1 MTRAE
6 PSAVLGA
13 FVQNLASTVT
23 VRSMHDV
30 RPARAHLW
38 LDGTGDWAWPG
49 SGGEAAAELL
59 PPPWVPALPHRAQA
73 RDATAFPGARPPQR
87 ALRRRYGTSL
97 LLAALAAVCV
107 GLALDGRANFERLVG
122 VRAATGQSAAALSL
136 ARSVAVSPQ
145 PSPTVAPVSRDAA
158 GSSIDSSSYPSQ
170 ALHGEGSF
178 LIYLPP
184 GYASTATRYPVI
196 YLLHGEDQTDS
207 SFLQM
212 GVQGTLD
219 RLIARHA
226 IPPTIAVMI
235 QGGPGTNN
243 WRNHGAAGYES
254 YVLEVQ
260 RLIDRTLPTIPERN
274 ARAIVGYSMGG
285 YGAMHLALTHPQT
298 FSAVESWLG
307 FFDGLEGR
315 LRADRSTIARLGLRA
330 YVYGGASDYIADPS
344 ENAPFAAALRA
355 AGADAHSAVYP
366 GEHDFETL
374 EAHLEHMLAFAGRGL
389 SGER

>member
-1 MTRAE
+1 
-6 PSAVLGA
+6 
-13 FVQNLASTVT
+13 
-23 VRSMHDV
+23 MHDV
-30 RPARAHLW
+30 RPARAHVW

-49 SGGEAAAELL
+49 SRGGEAAVELL
-59 PPPWVPALPHRAQA
+59 PPSWVPTLPRRTQA
-73 RDATAFPGARPPQR
+73 GNATAFPGGRPSQR
-87 ALRRRYGTSL
+87 TLRRRYGTSL

-122 VRAATGQSAAALSL
+122 VRAATGQSAAALTL
-136 ARSVAVSPQ
+136 ARSIAASPQ
-145 PSPTVAPVSRDAA
+145 PLPTVAPVSRDAA
-158 GSSIDSSSYPSQ
+158 GSSIDSSSYSSV

-196 YLLHGEDQTDS
+196 YLLHGNDQTDS

-212 GVQGTLD
+212 GLQSTLD

-243 WRNHGAAGYES
+243 WLNHGDAGYET

-260 RLIDRTLPTIPERN
+260 HLIDRMLPTIPARS
-274 ARAIVGYSMGG
+274 ARAIAGYSMGG

-298 FSAVESWLG
+298 FAAVESWLG
-307 FFDGLEGR
+307 FFNGLDGQLH
-315 LRADRSTIARLGLRA
+315 ADRPTISRLGLRA
-330 YVYGGASDYIADPS
+330 YVYGAASDYIANPS

-374 EAHLEHMLAFAGRGL
+374 EAHLEHMLEFAGRKL
-389 SGER
+389 